1 MIFILPLLISSTL
14 GMLHDHHDNPKGG
27 ADQEK
32 ATQKSLPERVVERE
46 VPFRLRGFLLGRNFF
61 KFSDRQDPLREG
73 GLCGRN
79 KIGISGYFERELFG
93 GVPEDVHLL
102 QGGV

>member
-1 MIFILPLLISSTL
+1 
-14 GMLHDHHDNPKGG
+14 
-27 ADQEK
+27 
-32 ATQKSLPERVVERE
+32 VVERE

-61 KFSDRQDPLREG
+61 KFSDRQDPLGEE
-73 GLCGRN
+73 GLCGK
-79 KIGISGYFERELFG
+79 KIGIPGYFERKLFG